1 MATANPGNQTSLNS
15 IGSLP
20 ELTDLVRREWSWSKE
35 FLPRT
40 AKPLFISEA
49 IGAGNGSSKR
59 FKEIDTETFADVK
72 PEGVNSTK
80 ARTGIG
86 YEVDM
91 TARTFSKEIDITL
104 EMRNDNRY
112 RAVGDLIKNLSSFC
126 ENRQD
131 LDLTHRLTFATATTY
146 TDMNGN
152 LIDIAVGDGL
162 ALLSA
167 VHTLAFSSTT
177 YNNIVTGNPAF
188 SQGAYE
194 SALLIAATQSYSN
207 FGEQRNMNFNTVVTG
222 RDPATLRTVKQLF
235 NSMADIDAAQ
245 SGVVNVYKSGDKHV
259 VLPFLA
265 STATGA
271 YDSTKRRWW
280 FYMATGQGSNGW
292 QAYCGDWISPTLKT
306 PAAGNNGEDVHN
318 YNWTYSAYCRY
329 GIAVLS
335 GRGLIGSNPT
345 S

>member
-1 MATANPGNQTSLNS
+1 MATAAPGSQTTLNS
-15 IGSLP
+15 LASLP
-20 ELTDLVRREWSWSKE
+20 ELTDLVRRNWSLNKE
-35 FLPRT
+35 YLPRT
-40 AKPLFISEA
+40 AKQLFISDT
-49 IGAGNGSSKR
+49 ICAGQGSSKR
-59 FKEIDTETFADVK
+59 YKEIDVETFADVK
-72 PEGVNSTK
+72 PEGVNSAK
-80 ARTGIG
+80 SRTGIG

-112 RAVGDLIKNLSSFC
+112 KEVGGMITSLSQFC

-146 TDMNGN
+146 TDLNGN
-152 LIDIAVGDGL
+152 SIDIAVGDGL

-188 SQGAYE
+188 SQGSYE

-207 FGEQRNMNFNTVVTG
+207 FGEQRQVNFNTVVTY
-222 RDPATLRTVKQLF
+222 RDPATVRTVKQLF

-245 SGVVNVYKSGDKHV
+245 SGIVNVYKSGDKHV
-259 VLPFLA
+259 VLPYLA
-265 STATGA
+265 STASGA

-280 FYMATGQGSNGW
+280 FYMATGQGVNGW
-292 QAYCGDWISPTLKT
+292 QAYVGDWIAPTLKT
-306 PAAGNNGEDVHN
+306 PSAGNNGEDIHSF
-318 YNWTYSAYCRY
+318 NWTYSAYCRF

-335 GRGLIGSNPT
+335 GRGCIGSNPT

>member
-1 MATANPGNQTSLNS
+1 MAAANPGNQTTLNS
-15 IGSLP
+15 ISSLS
-20 ELTDLVRREWSWSKE
+20 ELTDLVRREWEWTKE
-35 FLPRT
+35 YLPRT
-40 AKPLFISEA
+40 AKPLFISDNV
-49 IGAGNGSSKR
+49 GAGNGSSKR
-59 FKEIDTETFADVK
+59 YKEIDVETFADVK

-80 ARTGIG
+80 SKTGIG

-112 RAVGDLIKNLSSFC
+112 REVGTMITNLSRFC

-152 LIDIAVGDGL
+152 TIDIAVGDGL

-194 SALLIAATQSYSN
+194 SALLIAATQVLSN
-207 FGEQRNMNFNTVVTG
+207 FGERRNLNFNTIVTG
-222 RDPATLRTVKQLF
+222 RDPATNRTVKQLL

-245 SGVVNVYKSGDKHV
+245 SGVVNVYKDGTKHV
-259 VLPFLA
+259 VLPYLD

-292 QAYCGDWISPTLKT
+292 QAYVGDWISPTLKT
-306 PAAGNNGEDVHN
+306 PSAGNNGEDVHSL
-318 YNWTYSAYCRY
+318 NWTYASYCRY

-335 GRGLIGSNPT
+335 GRGCIGSNPT